1 MDCTSIT
8 CMTQVLVVT
17 QSITASECCRVF
29 LSGKSP
35 TSIFQL
41 TLDSDEILGSSTM
54 LLKLHWVRT
63 STTRSL
69 KCLGRVGAAG
79 SATQSR
85 APETHWLA
93 PGSFEVQEVRR
104 KQAPG

>member
-1 MDCTSIT
+1 MHDSGTGCDTINY
-8 CMTQVLVVT
+8 CL
-17 QSITASECCRVF
+17 RVF
-29 LSGKSP
+29 SSGSQWMSP

-41 TLDSDEILGSSTM
+41 ILDSDEILGSSTM

-79 SATQSR
+79 STTQSR